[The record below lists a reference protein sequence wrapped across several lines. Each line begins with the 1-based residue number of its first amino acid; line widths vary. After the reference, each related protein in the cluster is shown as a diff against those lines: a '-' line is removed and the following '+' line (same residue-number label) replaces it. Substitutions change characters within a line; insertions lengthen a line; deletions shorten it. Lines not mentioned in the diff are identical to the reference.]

1 MPVVCPHHRHCVN
14 CIFPWSFRYFFD
26 RRDLRHTCLI
36 KVFQLTGLSV
46 VSYNSAVTVHA
57 EKPPPQRAELRDFL
71 RSRRAR
77 LSPEETGIISH
88 GRRRTPGLRREEV
101 AVLAG
106 VGVSWYTWL
115 EQGRDIRVSSA
126 VLDALARALQLDD
139 TERAHLYRLCHL
151 NPPDP
156 AGRRRTLEVDR
167 LRRIADGWSPNP
179 AYVIDSYGDV
189 IAANPT
195 ATSIFGVTDQGYNC
209 PMAFFSDSLIS
220 ERYLE
225 RDEVARRMV
234 AHLRASAGR
243 LLADA
248 EFQRLID
255 RLHAASGEFAELWSR
270 HEIQQESPGV
280 VLFRHPRL
288 GRLVFEQTALTI
300 AEDPD
305 LRLMVY
311 LALPD
316 DSGRLPSLALSTTSG
331 AGRAA

>member
-1 MPVVCPHHRHCVN
+1 MTEH
-14 CIFPWSFRYFFD
+14 
-26 RRDLRHTCLI
+26 
-36 KVFQLTGLSV
+36 GG
-46 VSYNSAVTVHA
+46 
-57 EKPPPQRAELRDFL
+57 KPSPQRTELRDFL

-77 LSPEETGIISH
+77 LSPEQTGIVSY

-139 TERAHLYRLCHL
+139 TERTHLYRLCSL

-156 AGRRRTLEVDR
+156 VARRRSLEVSR
-167 LRRIADGWSPNP
+167 LRRIVDGWSPNP
-179 AYVIDSYGDV
+179 SYVVDSYGNV
-189 IAANPT
+189 IAANVT

-209 PMAFFSDSLIS
+209 PVAFFSDPLIRQRYP
-220 ERYLE
+220 ERA
-225 RDEVARRMV
+225 EVARRMV

-243 LLADA
+243 LLDDP
-248 EFQRLID
+248 EFQSLVD
-255 RLHAASGEFAELWSR
+255 RLHAASTAFTELWSR
-270 HEIQQESPGV
+270 HEIMQESPGV

-300 AEDPD
+300 ADDPD

-316 DSGRLPSLALSTTSG
+316 DEGRLPELALSAGRGKTLEMSG
-331 AGRAA
+331 TGRAA

>member
-1 MPVVCPHHRHCVN
+1 M
-14 CIFPWSFRYFFD
+14 
-26 RRDLRHTCLI
+26 
-36 KVFQLTGLSV
+36 
-46 VSYNSAVTVHA
+46 TVHV
-57 EKPPPQRAELRDFL
+57 EKPATQRAELRDFL

-77 LSPEETGIISH
+77 LSPEGTGIVSH

-126 VLDALARALQLDD
+126 VLDALARALQLDE
-139 TERAHLYRLCHL
+139 TERAHLYRLCQL

-156 AGRRRTLEVDR
+156 IIKRRSREVGR
-167 LRRIADGWSPNP
+167 LRRIVDGWSPNP
-179 AYVIDSYGDV
+179 AYVIDSYGNV
-189 IAANPT
+189 IAANAT

-209 PMAFFSDSLIS
+209 PIAFFSDPLVSQRYP
-220 ERYLE
+220 ERA
-225 RDEVARRMV
+225 EVARRMV

-243 LLADA
+243 LLDDP
-248 EFQRLID
+248 EFQGLVE
-255 RLHAASGEFAELWSR
+255 RLHAASPEFAQLWSR

-316 DSGRLPSLALSTTSG
+316 DQGRLPSLTLSPGATATTMSNG
-331 AGRAA
+331 VGRAA